1 MLDENGMKQVAAAAP
16 ADASNRYA
24 KNWNPADHYKDEEI
38 ATAYDRSRFTSPIGR
53 LFDRLERRRIRA
65 AFAALPPGA
74 RIVDV
79 PCGTGRLAEELLE
92 AGYAVEGYDISPQ
105 MLAVAARRLA
115 RFGARFLT
123 RVEDVRLIAGSGPV
137 ADGVLCARVLM
148 HFPYEE
154 QIAFLRN
161 VASLTDGPIVF
172 TQGVLTPWHR
182 LRRILKRL
190 LGNQAPA
197 SFALTP
203 TERHTIFADA
213 GLAETSYF
221 TVLPILSE
229 SRVFVA
235 RKASRAP

>member
-1 MLDENGMKQVAAAAP
+1 MKQLASAAP
-16 ADASNRYA
+16 ADADNRYA
-24 KNWNPADHYKDEEI
+24 KNWNPADHYKDDEI
-38 ATAYDRSRFTSPIGR
+38 AAAYDRSRFTSPIGR

-92 AGYAVEGYDISPQ
+92 AGYAVEGHDISPQ

-115 RFGARFLT
+115 RFGARFQT
-123 RVEDVRLIAGSGPV
+123 RVTDVRLLAGSDPV
-137 ADGVLCARVLM
+137 AEGVLCARVLM

-154 QIAFLRN
+154 QVAFLRN
-161 VASLTDGPIVF
+161 VASLTNGPIVF

-182 LRRILKRL
+182 LRRGLKRL

-197 SFALTP
+197 SFALSP
-203 TERHTIFADA
+203 AQRHAIFADV
-213 GLAETSYF
+213 GLTELACL
-221 TVLPILSE
+221 TVLPVLSE
-229 SRVFVA
+229 SRIFVA
-235 RKASRAP
+235 RKAAR